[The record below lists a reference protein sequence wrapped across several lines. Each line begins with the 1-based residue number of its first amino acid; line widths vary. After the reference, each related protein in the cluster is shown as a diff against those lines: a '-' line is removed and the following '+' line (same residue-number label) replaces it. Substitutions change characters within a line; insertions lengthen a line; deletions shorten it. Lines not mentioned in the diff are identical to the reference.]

1 MGFEWEIKG
10 TFGSGTNDIFR
21 QGLEFPRLNGR
32 RNRDIRELMQEYD
45 IVGDMWL
52 SRRMGKTSRIKAVKQ
67 IVWFR
72 NVKQNGNKQIQTK
85 KMVRERHGNKNSKMA
100 GGVADFM
107 CIKFHLLAEEVDDAH
122 WNVKI
127 RDLMFKDW
135 TDWLK
140 SKENRKYYLQD
151 KKSHKL

>member
-1 MGFEWEIKG
+1 
-10 TFGSGTNDIFR
+10 
-21 QGLEFPRLNGR
+21 
-32 RNRDIRELMQEYD
+32 
-45 IVGDMWL
+45 
-52 SRRMGKTSRIKAVKQ
+52 
-67 IVWFR
+67 
-72 NVKQNGNKQIQTK
+72 
-85 KMVRERHGNKNSKMA
+85 MA